1 MQTAFADVLDTVE
14 EFSLDEKEEL
24 VDILQKRLRDD
35 RRARL
40 IESIEE
46 SRREYREGKL
56 KTMTVDEIMEE
67 IRREG

>member
-46 SRREYREGKL
+46 SRREYQEGKL